1 MKKGDFLN
9 KNLKKD
15 IPVALFAG
23 LICGI
28 VCAAAL
34 AFIDAKKI
42 WLSVPIALAMAVF
55 SFLQTA
61 LDKKLSAS
69 RYEKAEKEI
78 QKPYFCTAEGIL
90 RKDFDM
96 PTKFFF
102 TEESIIAV
110 YYKSKKPTVEEFFKK
125 NFGFFEKDRFGR
137 LNIKVEDGRRIV
149 FEKDVTEELLK
160 KLDKKGW
167 K

>member
-1 MKKGDFLN
+1 MN

-61 LDKKLSAS
+61 LDKKLSAN

-78 QKPYFCTAEGIL
+78 IGRKMSGISLFVFCAPI
-90 RKDFDM
+90 
-96 PTKFFF
+96 
-102 TEESIIAV
+102 
-110 YYKSKKPTVEEFFKK
+110 TV
-125 NFGFFEKDRFGR
+125 
-137 LNIKVEDGRRIV
+137 
-149 FEKDVTEELLK
+149 
-160 KLDKKGW
+160 
-167 K
+167 